1 VLGQLSRNYYDNACC
16 QAELR
21 NYDKALEELRHTA
34 IDPECKAWARTD
46 ASFAELRDPYERTKP
61 PPKSPSKAEI
71 DEFYRLV
78 GEATTWSFTTL
89 EPLAKHE
96 AALRAIGVRQPKDL
110 IALTETEAQ
119 RAALATDLSVPKR
132 AIRQW
137 SDIAGLAAVACAGP
151 KPGDKREQYLLGQ
164 VALLLAANV
173 DSVKALR
180 HAMTATPFSD
190 FADRLKAEAVGSGVP
205 PPSKSALEAWSGSG
219 TMP

>member
-1 VLGQLSRNYYDNACC
+1 MS
-16 QAELR
+16 
-21 NYDKALEELRHTA
+21 
-34 IDPECKAWARTD
+34 
-46 ASFAELRDPYERTKP
+46 
-61 PPKSPSKAEI
+61 
-71 DEFYRLV
+71 EFYRLV
-78 GEATTWSFTTL
+78 GEATTRSFTTL

-96 AALRAIGVRQPKDL
+96 AALRAIGVRHPKDR

-180 HAMTATPFSD
+180 HAMTGYPLLGLRRQAQGGSRRQRRAATQQVGPGGMVRVRHNATADSD
-190 FADRLKAEAVGSGVP
+190 VLASPLCGVTAA
-205 PPSKSALEAWSGSG
+205 SLAG
-219 TMP
+219 